1 MNKKFLSA
9 ILFGTLMVTSA
20 GTFVSCKDYDDDIDN
35 LQGQIDA
42 NKAGI
47 EELKKL
53 IGEGDYVTNVT
64 KDGDNIVVSFK
75 NAGDKTIEL
84 KDEVGSICKVENGEL
99 YIDGKATGIKI
110 SADAPVT
117 EFKPA
122 VKVEDGKW
130 AVLQA
135 DGTYKTTGIPA
146 TGVTVSGSQTEG
158 FILTFVNAE
167 GEETVIELPTAASR
181 ITSLSVANGAETTVK
196 LNKYTFGITA
206 ENKKAWEKATGK
218 TVTSAKFIVADN
230 AENKVSV
237 RVNPVDVDATAIEF
251 VAINGKNEVL
261 PNVTFV
267 ANEDKNYA
275 TEVRA
280 AYGNGLYHMTVKQFT
295 LADDKASNALGE
307 AMAVGKGYYALT
319 ANKVYRAEY
328 NMKFQIEAA
337 TAAIGDILVD
347 DKEVENEAVT
357 VDAGKAHSVTVENE
371 EDLYDLYLSA
381 SQEDIKLFG
390 LEFDNEK
397 GTFTITKTPDVVTA
411 ANFDLTVHT
420 LDNSGKVAEKTIT
433 VTLSDVIVTD
443 ADYAT
448 RTLAIVANNT
458 EDVSKDKNFFTAD
471 MATMTKALGNEL
483 DAWKKKVANASVAF
497 YSDAKCEKAAVEGDN
512 AAGVA
517 LTFVDAEGKELTEN
531 AIKSA
536 VDMKFAVTNATASK
550 VFKVNT
556 VYYAKVTFTTTGDS
570 ELNSVVVPFKF
581 TVPTLASMFATEAA
595 VFKGDVAYAYMNVA
609 DQTNGEA
616 AYSLKRAF
624 AKYPEVSLDMDD
636 ETAIVGDYTSAD
648 LADVAETFDE
658 NAKITLKADVDADEK
673 TNIPAGYAKEL
684 IVIASD
690 KDYEGWAYGEGE
702 GEYVFKVKV
711 MSPIFEG
718 TVTSIESA
726 VEIPATSVDGY
737 KLGNK
742 DIQGTTYNKVA
753 YKVLQDAVNEE
764 GGYWKRP
771 EIASVEAAVASDRVI
786 KIGND
791 GKAFDAAMATDG
803 KTVVEGYIQVL
814 PQNIATTTEETI
826 NVSVTDTWGFV
837 KVNPIKVKVTVE

>member
-1 MNKKFLSA
+1 M
-9 ILFGTLMVTSA
+9 
-20 GTFVSCKDYDDDIDN
+20 
-35 LQGQIDA
+35 
-42 NKAGI
+42 
-47 EELKKL
+47 
-53 IGEGDYVTNVT
+53 
-64 KDGDNIVVSFK
+64 
-75 NAGDKTIEL
+75 
-84 KDEVGSICKVENGEL
+84 
-99 YIDGKATGIKI
+99 
-110 SADAPVT
+110 
-117 EFKPA
+117 
-122 VKVEDGKW
+122 
-130 AVLQA
+130 
-135 DGTYKTTGIPA
+135 
-146 TGVTVSGSQTEG
+146 
-158 FILTFVNAE
+158 
-167 GEETVIELPTAASR
+167 
-181 ITSLSVANGAETTVK
+181 
-196 LNKYTFGITA
+196 
-206 ENKKAWEKATGK
+206 
-218 TVTSAKFIVADN
+218 
-230 AENKVSV
+230 
-237 RVNPVDVDATAIEF
+237 
-251 VAINGKNEVL
+251 L

-307 AMAVGKGYYALT
+307 AMANDKGYYALT

-483 DAWKKKVANASVAF
+483 DAWKRKVANASVAF
-497 YSDAKCEKAAVEGDN
+497 YSDAKCEKAVEGDK
-512 AAGVA
+512 GVV

-636 ETAIVGDYTSAD
+636 ETAIVGDYTSTD
-648 LADVAETFDE
+648 LAEVSTTFDGE
-658 NAKITLKADVDADEK
+658 AKITLKAVDTDKATK
-673 TNIPAGYAKEL
+673 IPAGYAKEL
-684 IVIASD
+684 IVNASD

-791 GKAFDAAMATDG
+791 GKAFDATMATDG

-814 PQNIATTTEETI
+814 PQNIAITTEETI